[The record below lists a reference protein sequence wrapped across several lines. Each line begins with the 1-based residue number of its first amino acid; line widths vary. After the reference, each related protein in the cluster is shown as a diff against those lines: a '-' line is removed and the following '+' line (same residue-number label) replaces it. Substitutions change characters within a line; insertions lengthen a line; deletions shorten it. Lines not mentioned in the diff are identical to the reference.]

1 MKFEISD
8 EMLRKIEEW
17 DSCIPIDV
25 TGAKYA
31 YTFIPTGIG
40 LVVNVRCDVC
50 NRVLGLSDD
59 F

>member
-1 MKFEISD
+1 MKFEITD